1 MIKRREFIAGVA
13 GAAAS
18 AAWPLGA
25 WAQQT
30 DPVRRVGVLLGR
42 EENDAVAEAQYAA
55 LRQGLESLGWIVGR
69 RLQIERRW
77 AAGDASQA
85 RTAAAEL
92 LRLTPDVLLV
102 NPVNGLSALQQATRS
117 IPIVFVVVSEPVAQ
131 GFVASLARPGGTTL
145 GVSGRNPRFSP
156 AVAPTPARHR
166 ASAGKP
172 TAAPPSWRR
181 AGPHRD

>member
-1 MIKRREFIAGVA
+1 MIKSREFIAGAAGVA
-13 GAAAS
+13 
-18 AAWPLGA
+18 AAWPRVA
-25 WAQQT
+25 RAQQT
-30 DPVRRVGVLLGR
+30 DPVRRVDVLLGR
-42 EENDAVAEAQYAA
+42 EESDAVAEAQYAA

-117 IPIVFVVVSEPVAQ
+117 IPIPFEENDPLW
-131 GFVASLARPGGTTL
+131 ASRLSAFTQALADL
-145 GVSGRNPRFSP
+145 GWTVGRNVRIEHWKQYACFWARAQRTGRVGGP
-156 AVAPTPARHR
+156 A
-166 ASAGKP
+166 
-172 TAAPPSWRR
+172 
-181 AGPHRD
+181 